1 MTQPADNCAL
11 SIENLVKVYPRTK
24 QPAVD
29 GLCLQVARGGIFG
42 LLGPNGAGK
51 TTTISILCTLLRP
64 TSGTISVLGQDL
76 LSRAAEVRR
85 VIGLVPQEIA
95 LYPSLTARENLRY
108 FARIL
113 RVPGRTIE
121 TRVDQCLELVGLLD
135 CADRRIATF
144 SGGMK
149 RRANLA
155 VGILHEPELLFLDE
169 PTVGIDAQSRNLILE
184 RLAELNRAGMTLLYT
199 THYMEEAQQL
209 CDQVAI
215 VDAGKM
221 IACGPPKQLVDEA
234 AECENLEDLFLAL
247 TGKQLRD

>member
-1 MTQPADNCAL
+1 MTQSTPNPIL
-11 SIENLVKVYPRTK
+11 SIDSLSKLYPGCEH
-24 QPAVD
+24 PAVD
-29 GLCLQVARGGIFG
+29 GLSVAVERGSIFG

-64 TSGTISVLGQDL
+64 TSGAVTVLGHDVVRQADV
-76 LSRAAEVRR
+76 VRR
-85 VIGLVPQEIA
+85 GIGLVPQEIA

-108 FARIL
+108 FARVL
-113 RVPGRTIE
+113 KLPKQKIE
-121 TRVDQCLELVGLLD
+121 QRLNECLDLVGLLD
-135 CADRRIATF
+135 CADQRIETY

-155 VGILHEPELLFLDE
+155 VGVLHKPEILFLDE

-184 RLAELNRAGMTLLYT
+184 RLAELNRAGMTLVYT

-209 CDQVAI
+209 CDEIAI
-215 VDAGKM
+215 IDTGRV
-221 IACGPPKQLVDEA
+221 IARGAPTQLVADA
-234 AECENLEDLFLAL
+234 ADCENLEDLFLAL

>member
-1 MTQPADNCAL
+1 MTQSATDTVL
-11 SIENLVKVYPRTK
+11 STENLIKVYPGAD
-24 QPAVD
+24 QPAID
-29 GLCLQVARGGIFG
+29 GLTLNVARGSIFG

-64 TSGTISVLGQDL
+64 TSGTATVLGHDV
-76 LSRAAEVRR
+76 VRQADAVR
-85 VIGLVPQEIA
+85 YVIGLVPQDIA

-113 RVPGRTIE
+113 RIPRR
-121 TRVDQCLELVGLLD
+121 RVEDRVAECLELVGLLD
-135 CADRRIATF
+135 CADRRIVTY

-155 VGILHEPELLFLDE
+155 VGILHKPELLFLDE

-184 RLAELNRAGMTLLYT
+184 RLAELNRAGMTILYT
-199 THYMEEAQQL
+199 THYMEEAQKF
-209 CDQVAI
+209 CDEIAVL
-215 VDAGKM
+215 DAGKV
-221 IACGPPKQLVDEA
+221 IARGAPRQLVDHA
-234 AECENLEDLFLAL
+234 ADCENLEELFLAL